1 MQIVLNGQPQD
12 IPSGLTLLD
21 LLTRLRIDPE
31 KVAVELNRDIIR
43 RAQWNSRKVEEGAS
57 IEVVQFVGGG

>member
-1 MQIVLNGQPQD
+1 VQIVLNGQPQD